1 MSKSDDEAVYFAYF
15 FNFNW
20 QLAMDPEVSV
30 TPLTA
35 QEQQSSDQMNLTV
48 YF

>member
-1 MSKSDDEAVYFAYF
+1 
-15 FNFNW
+15 
-20 QLAMDPEVSV
+20 MDPEVSV

-35 QEQQSSDQMNLTV
+35 QDEQSSDQMNLTV

>member
-1 MSKSDDEAVYFAYF
+1 MTRLVVQLTL
-15 FNFNW
+15 FNFNL
-20 QLAMDPEVSV
+20 QLEMDPEVSV